1 MNRPTNA
8 FNAIFFKELR
18 DAYSYPLA
26 VVGVLFLAGLLF
38 APWNS
43 VPEASLSSLF
53 PTIKEAAE
61 LLAKDYAKNWGGCAL
76 FAVFVLAALLPAGMF
91 ARERKTKEI
100 ACLERF
106 PVSLQTVFLAKFSAS
121 FVLTALVAVGFVL
134 IGFVFDL
141 IYAKEAFTALTGFC
155 AHASPNAVA
164 FFKAFALC
172 PLELLIWSAFWAT
185 AIRREAFVVAASLL
199 STFAVCALVGCAVGC
214 VVAFGGDAPASL
226 GFPKVWVLPRDLRPD
241 GLFLVGGA
249 ASVESAFYA
258 ALRFGALLW
267 PLVGIVR
274 VFRRDGAQTTL
285 GAGLDGLASR
295 FATLL
300 LKRRRPDAISE
311 PASVPVDQNTS
322 ATSCERS
329 TSVSAR
335 LADLTPRRLRP
346 LTALCVETVESAS
359 LFGRFRGAILIDLA
373 LVNAF
378 CLLASTADSDKGF
391 ALAALFYSL
400 LFIVLFASGAFAGL
414 RRDRSIL
421 TTRLPVSPRLYYASQ
436 LLTYA
441 GLFVAAFLPT
451 RCVLSF
457 LHITPLPASIC
468 AYIWFVAFFASALV
482 RSRFGAALACVLYY
496 VAAFCLVILDITSRQ
511 ANQTILLLFPL
522 ICGVASYFA
531 VVRQFKGGRN

>member
-1 MNRPTNA
+1 MNRQTNA

-26 VVGVLFLAGLLF
+26 VVGFLFLAGLLF

-53 PTIKEAAE
+53 LVAE
-61 LLAKDYAKNWGGCAL
+61 LLAKEYARNWGECAL
-76 FAVFVLAALLPAGMF
+76 FAVFVLAVLLPAGMF

-100 ACLERF
+100 VCSQRF
-106 PVSLQTVFLAKFSAS
+106 PVSLQTVFLARFSATVTLIS
-121 FVLTALVAVGFVL
+121 LVAVGFVL
-134 IGFVFDL
+134 TGFVFDL
-141 IYAKEAFTALTGFC
+141 IYAKKAFTALTGFC

-164 FFKAFALC
+164 FYKAFALC
-172 PLELLIWSAFWAT
+172 PLELLIWGAFWAT
-185 AIRREAFVVAASLL
+185 AIRCEAFVVAASLL

-214 VVAFGGDAPASL
+214 VVSFGGDAPASL

-249 ASVESAFYA
+249 ASVKSPLYA
-258 ALRFGALLW
+258 ALRFSALLL
-267 PLVGIVR
+267 PIVGIVR

-285 GAGLDGLASR
+285 SNGLTGIGAR
-295 FATLL
+295 FKNAFNN
-300 LKRRRPDAISE
+300 IS
-311 PASVPVDQNTS
+311 PTP
-322 ATSCERS
+322 CERS
-329 TSVSAR
+329 TSISPR
-335 LADLTPRRLRP
+335 LVDLTPRRLRP

-378 CLLASTADSDKGF
+378 CLLASTAKDDKGF
-391 ALAALFYSL
+391 ALATLFYSL

-441 GLFVAAFLPT
+441 GFFVAAFLPT

-457 LHITPLPASIC
+457 LHITPLPAYIC
-468 AYIWFVAFFASALV
+468 AYIWFVPFCASALV
-482 RSRFGAALACVLYY
+482 RTRLGAALACVLYY
-496 VAAFCLVILDITSRQ
+496 VAAFCLEILELTSRQ

-531 VVRQFKGGRN
+531 VVRQFKDGRN

>member
-26 VVGVLFLAGLLF
+26 VVGFLFLAGLLF

-43 VPEASLSSLF
+43 VSEATLSSLF

-61 LLAKDYAKNWGGCAL
+61 LLAKEYAKNWDGCAL

-106 PVSLQTVFLAKFSAS
+106 PVSLQTVFLAKFSATL
-121 FVLTALVAVGFVL
+121 VLTALVAVGFVL

-172 PLELLIWSAFWAT
+172 PLELLIWGAFWAT

-214 VVAFGGDAPASL
+214 GVAFGGDAPASL

-249 ASVESAFYA
+249 ASVASPVYA
-258 ALRFGALLW
+258 TLRFGALLL
-267 PLVGIVR
+267 PIAGIGR

-285 GAGLDGLASR
+285 SNGLTGIGARFKNAFDNVSSR
-295 FATLL
+295 L
-300 LKRRRPDAISE
+300 
-311 PASVPVDQNTS
+311 V
-322 ATSCERS
+322 
-329 TSVSAR
+329 
-335 LADLTPRRLRP
+335 DLTPRRLRP

-359 LFGRFRGAILIDLA
+359 LFGRFRGAVLIDLA

-378 CLLASTADSDKGF
+378 CLLASTAKDDKGF

-421 TTRLPVSPRLYYASQ
+421 TTRLPISPRLYYASQ

-441 GLFVAAFLPT
+441 GFFVAAFLPT

-457 LHITPLPASIC
+457 LHITPLPAYIC
-468 AYIWFVAFFASALV
+468 AYIWFVPFCASALV
-482 RSRFGAALACVLYY
+482 RTRLGAALACVLYY
-496 VAAFCLVILDITSRQ
+496 VAAFCLEILELTSRQ
-511 ANQTILLLFPL
+511 TNQAIFLLFPL

-531 VVRQFKGGRN
+531 VVRQFKDGRN

>member
-1 MNRPTNA
+1 MNRKTRA

-18 DAYSYPLA
+18 DAYHYPLA
-26 VVGVLFLAGLLF
+26 VVGVLLLLAGPLF
-38 APWNS
+38 APWHY
-43 VPEASLSSLF
+43 VPEATLSNLLTTF
-53 PTIKEAAE
+53 KESAE
-61 LLAKDYAKNWGGCAL
+61 LLAGQYAGHWGRYAL
-76 FAVFVLAALLPAGMF
+76 FSVFILATLLPAGMF
-91 ARERKTKEI
+91 ARERKTQEI
-100 ACLERF
+100 ACSQRF
-106 PVSLQTVFLAKFSAS
+106 PVSLQTVFLAKLSAE
-121 FVLTALVAVGFVL
+121 FVLIALVAAGFV
-134 IGFVFDL
+134 
-141 IYAKEAFTALTGFC
+141 LTGFC
-155 AHASPNAVA
+155 FDSSYGMTPFSALTEFTRRFDPHELSHC
-164 FFKAFALC
+164 KAFALS
-172 PLELLIWSAFWAT
+172 PFELLIWSAFWAT
-185 AIRREAFVVAASLL
+185 LIRREAFVVTTSLL
-199 STFAVCALVGCAVGC
+199 STFAVWAVVGWVATSVG
-214 VVAFGGDAPASL
+214 DTPTSL
-226 GFPKVWVLPRDLRPD
+226 TSTATWRPPRDLNVVT
-241 GLFLVGGA
+241 VGGV

-258 ALRFGALLW
+258 ALRFGALLL
-267 PLVGIVR
+267 PLVGLVR

-300 LKRRRPDAISE
+300 LKRRRPDATSA
-311 PASVPVDQNTS
+311 PASVPVDPNTP
-322 ATSCERS
+322 TPSCERS
-329 TSVSAR
+329 TSVSSR
-335 LADLTPRRLRP
+335 LVALTPRRLRP

-378 CLLASTADSDKGF
+378 YLLITGDNGF
-391 ALAALFYSL
+391 ALAALFL
-400 LFIVLFASGAFAGL
+400 LFIVLLASGAFAGL

-468 AYIWFVAFFASALV
+468 AYIWFVPFFASALV
-482 RSRFGAALACVLYY
+482 RSRLGAALACVLCY

-511 ANQTILLLFPL
+511 ANQAIFLLFPL

-531 VVRQFKGGRN
+531 VVRQFKDGRN